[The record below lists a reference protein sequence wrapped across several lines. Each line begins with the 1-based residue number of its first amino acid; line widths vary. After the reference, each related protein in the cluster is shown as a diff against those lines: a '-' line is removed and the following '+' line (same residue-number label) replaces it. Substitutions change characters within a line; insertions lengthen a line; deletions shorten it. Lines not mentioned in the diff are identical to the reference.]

1 MASQIRYLE
10 RTIASFRDLI
20 HDLENQLAEKEERL
34 TAITEELKAM
44 QTRIGELISEVEVQ
58 RDVSSSRLEMIP
70 TLS

>member
-1 MASQIRYLE
+1 MASQIHYLE